1 MKESEFKKIILKYIE
16 KKVKDL
22 KKIEW
27 DSLAHLSIL
36 MDLEKKFPSK
46 ITSIKKVSDAT
57 SYKSLLQLLK
67 KKNIINSD

>member
-1 MKESEFKKIILKYIE
+1 MKESEFKKIVLKYIE

-36 MDLEKKFPSK
+36 MDLEKKFPNK